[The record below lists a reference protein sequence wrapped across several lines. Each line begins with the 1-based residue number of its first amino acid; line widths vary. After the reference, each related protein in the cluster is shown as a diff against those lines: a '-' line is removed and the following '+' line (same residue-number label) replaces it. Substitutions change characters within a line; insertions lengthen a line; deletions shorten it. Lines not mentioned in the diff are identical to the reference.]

1 MYFFQ
6 NNVVPQFLNGMI
18 CWHYVH
24 VYKIIKQLFQ
34 GTVKTID
41 PRCWR
46 RLENCCL
53 FMLVQGTV
61 KTIDP
66 RCWRWLENCCLFMLV
81 QGTVKIIVPR
91 CWRWLGNCCLRPQAP
106 VLKSSPAPRVN
117 SFDCSLNNH
126 EITVYYKCF
135 DFDSVIMFFEGELIS
150 QNS

>member
-24 VYKIIKQLFQ
+24 VYKIIKQLF
-34 GTVKTID
+34 
-41 PRCWR
+41 
-46 RLENCCL
+46 
-53 FMLVQGTV
+53 QGTV

-106 VLKSSPAPRVN
+106 VLKSSPAPQVN